1 MQIKHIIVALL
12 AIGITSQPLRA
23 VDDFDSIDALL
34 DKQFAGTD
42 AILER
47 RFNAVEKAIDKAF
60 KGLSNKIEVDWGAD
74 DLVMPSAHQWVDYS
88 PDMQTRRIMDFEAGV
103 LRIETIIKPNAS
115 LSDGYQRL
123 TQAATES
130 TTDTL
135 TDINNKDQLLALTQK
150 ELSKAGIKTE
160 KTSKQTKTEHAL
172 LEGIVSEQ
180 NVIALINEIKQINN
194 EKGPTVTSPSVANG
208 ATVEQKPKSE
218 SSTATIAAME
228 KTPQSEPSTAVT
240 TTLEKTPN
248 AEPVSKLK
256 PKVST
261 QPLKGKASTSG
272 QKLVLEIPFLSGY
285 QKNLIAKYSEDIK
298 TYAAKFDIP
307 VSLVLAIMQTESSFN
322 PKATS
327 SVPAYGLMQLV
338 PRTAGIDAY
347 NHVYGKKKIVAPD
360 YLYDPVKNIE
370 LGVAYFNLL
379 TNRYLRKVKDPLSRF
394 YCAVASYNTGVGNVA
409 KTFTGKS
416 KSFSKAATIINK
428 KTPEQV
434 YQFLL
439 KNLPADETRRY
450 LVKVTKAQA
459 SYKKWDEATQI

>member
-23 VDDFDSIDALL
+23 ADDFDSIDALL

-135 TDINNKDQLLALTQK
+135 TDINNKDQLLTLTQK

-160 KTSKQTKTEHAL
+160 KTSKQTKTEQAL
-172 LEGIVSEQ
+172 LKGIVSEK

-194 EKGPTVTSPSVANG
+194 EKGPTVTSPSVANN

-228 KTPQSEPSTAVT
+228 KTP
-240 TTLEKTPN
+240 N

-261 QPLKGKASTSG
+261 QPMKGKASTSG

-307 VSLVLAIMQTESSFN
+307 VSLILAIMQTESSFN